1 MPATL
6 CRSAFCVLTLAL
18 PSLHA
23 EDLRQNSKTFGPRDL
38 LASLMQNN
46 PEIQAARFRF
56 EAATKR
62 PSQAGT
68 LPEPAASYTNLGVG
82 HPFSRLKGSDFAWHG
97 FGVSQ
102 EIPFPGKL
110 ALASE
115 QAKREAEGERQNY
128 RAVVLDVT
136 ARLKVAWY
144 EWLRVGKA
152 SQLTRRNIDLLS
164 RFEEIARN
172 RYTVGKGLQQ
182 DILKAQL
189 DVSSLEREILMLD
202 EKGQR
207 AEAEIAALLALP
219 SVSLRSPGEI
229 RASSFPM
236 SLEELLKATNDA
248 PRVRAEQKMVD
259 ARAVG
264 IDRSLKDFRPDFG
277 VNLQWQHTG
286 GNFPDYYMA
295 TVEVKIPIYYA
306 RKQRYALEESWSRL
320 NEAKQNYRSARQQA
334 AFQVKDQYL
343 AIQSSER
350 ILALYKT
357 TLLPQAQLTVDSAT
371 SAYEVGS
378 IDFLSLVTNLSNL
391 ISLERQYYDEVARHE
406 EAIARLEP
414 VVAKELVRFQ
424 EADQ

>member
-6 CRSAFCVLTLAL
+6 CRSAFWLLALAL

-23 EDLRQNSKTFGPRDL
+23 EDKTFGPQDL
-38 LASLMQNN
+38 INGLMQSN
-46 PEIQAARFRF
+46 PEIQAARARF
-56 EAATKR
+56 DAATKR

-68 LPEPAASYTNLGVG
+68 LPEPTASYTNLGVG
-82 HPFSRLKGSDFAWHG
+82 HPFSRLNGSEFAWQG

-115 QAKREAEGERQNY
+115 QAKREADGEQQNY

-144 EWLRVGKA
+144 EWLMVEKA
-152 SQLTRRNIDLLS
+152 TELTRKNIDLLA

-189 DVSSLEREILMLD
+189 DVSGLEREILLLD
-202 EKGQR
+202 EKRQR
-207 AEAEIAALLALP
+207 AEAEIASLLALP
-219 SVSLRSPGEI
+219 SVTLRAPNEI
-229 RASSFPM
+229 QPSSFPM
-236 SLEELLKATNDA
+236 SLDELLRATNDS

-306 RKQRYALEESWSRL
+306 RKQRYALEESYSRL
-320 NEAKQNYRSARQQA
+320 NEAKHNYRSAQQQA
-334 AFQVKDQYL
+334 IYQVKDQYL

-357 TLLPQAQLTVDSAT
+357 TLIPQAQLTVDSAT

-378 IDFLSLVTNLSNL
+378 IDFLSLVTNLSSL

-414 VVAKELVRFQ
+414 VVAKELVRFR
-424 EADQ
+424 EANR